1 MELFQKHPAVTLEV
15 MDNDE
20 QGLVLFSNL
29 SNSMI
34 SGMVENPKKHG
45 KVIPGVSSATQSAG
59 TGTDPDVFQDA
70 EGKKIWDSFDCLWLN
85 SVEFLAGFVVGISE
99 DGAGLEEPPPAGR
112 LCIPEK
118 SWHGFGNAP
127 GPLSKGAEQAMS
139 QILWDHGKRS
149 CRDTRPGIGW

>member
-1 MELFQKHPAVTLEV
+1 MKLFQKHPAVTLEV

-34 SGMVENPKKHG
+34 SGMVEIPKKHG

-70 EGKKIWDSFDCLWLN
+70 EGKKNL
-85 SVEFLAGFVVGISE
+85 G
-99 DGAGLEEPPPAGR
+99 
-112 LCIPEK
+112 
-118 SWHGFGNAP
+118 
-127 GPLSKGAEQAMS
+127 
-139 QILWDHGKRS
+139 
-149 CRDTRPGIGW
+149 